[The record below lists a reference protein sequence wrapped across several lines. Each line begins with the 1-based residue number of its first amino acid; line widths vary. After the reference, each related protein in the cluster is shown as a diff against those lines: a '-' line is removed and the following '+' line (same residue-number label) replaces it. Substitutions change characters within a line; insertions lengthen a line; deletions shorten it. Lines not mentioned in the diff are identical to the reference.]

1 MVTILFVFWTLSS
14 VFLTLNVFHPLAK
27 RRSSSF
33 FTLLISFALGWL
45 VGDLLPQWILLNSGI
60 ALLFSF
66 SDIFSQTLGRAGL
79 VIHLCCWI
87 ILIIRLWII
96 LNLPAR
102 IDQQL
107 EEQLGSNWQ
116 NSSTFFSPPDNFL
129 EVNWHSWLN
138 PNSIL
143 EDPRIEIIR
152 NHVFFEEDNLRLRLD
167 IYRPRSSKKKRP
179 VLLQIH
185 GGAWI
190 SGSKRQAA
198 FLMTHMAAQG
208 WVCFSVGY
216 RFSPDIKFPQHLI
229 DIKRALKWIRNHA
242 DEFGIDTDFI
252 ISTGGSAGG
261 HLAALM
267 ALTPNESEFQP
278 GFEQED
284 TRIQGCV
291 PVYGV
296 SDFSAPFSKK
306 TPYPAKAKVLKMVC
320 GGTPE
325 TEPECYQQINPANW
339 VSKNTPPF
347 LLLQGE
353 TDALIPVQETQAF
366 WHALQAEKVNLSALL
381 TLPLVEHSFDIF
393 PSLTAQCIVPT
404 IGRYLFLLHE
414 NYNNQQGKK

>member
-1 MVTILFVFWTLSS
+1 MVTILFIFWTLSS

-66 SDIFSQTLGRAGL
+66 SDIFSLTLGWAGL

-116 NSSTFFSPPDNFL
+116 NSSTFFSPPGNFL
-129 EVNWHSWLN
+129 EVNWYSWLN

-152 NHVFFEEDNLRLRLD
+152 NHVFFEEDDLRLRLD

-190 SGSKRQAA
+190 SGSKQQAA

-296 SDFSAPFSKK
+296 FDFSTPFSKK
-306 TPYPAKAKVLKMVC
+306 TPYPSKAKVLKMVC

-325 TEPECYQQINPANW
+325 TEPECYQQITPANW
-339 VSKNTPPF
+339 VSKKTPPF

-353 TDALIPVQETQAF
+353 TDALISVQETHAF
-366 WHALQAEKVNLSALL
+366 WHALQSKNRCHSALL
-381 TLPLVEHSFDIF
+381 TLPLIEHAFDIF
-393 PSLTAQCIVPT
+393 PTLTAQCIVPV
-404 IGRYLFLLHE
+404 IEQYLLMLHE
-414 NYNNQQGKK
+414 NYNKQQGIK

>member
-1 MVTILFVFWTLSS
+1 
-14 VFLTLNVFHPLAK
+14 
-27 RRSSSF
+27 
-33 FTLLISFALGWL
+33 
-45 VGDLLPQWILLNSGI
+45 
-60 ALLFSF
+60 
-66 SDIFSQTLGRAGL
+66 

-116 NSSTFFSPPDNFL
+116 NNSTFFSPPGNFL

-152 NHVFFEEDNLRLRLD
+152 NNVFFEEDDLRLRLD

-296 SDFSAPFSKK
+296 SDFSAPFSKN
-306 TPYPAKAKVLKMVC
+306 TPYPAKEGVLKMVC

-366 WHALQAEKVNLSALL
+366 WHVLQTKNRSNSALL

-404 IGRYLFLLHE
+404 IERYLFLLHE